1 MQGNRGG
8 RKLLTGK
15 RIGLGITASH
25 CTYEDVIPKIQNFID
40 VGATVIP
47 IITHS
52 VLHAAT
58 RFGTG
63 EEWIAKI
70 EAFTGEKVISSIK
83 EAEPFGP
90 SNPLDAMVIAPM
102 TGNSISKFA
111 NAATDSPVLMA
122 AKATLRNGSPVILG
136 ISTNDA
142 LGLNGVNLM
151 RLMATKHIF
160 FIPYG
165 QDDPIK
171 KPNSMVARM
180 TMLSETI
187 EAAIEGKQI
196 QPVLIERY
204 KDAE

>member
-1 MQGNRGG
+1 M
-8 RKLLTGK
+8 LTGK

-25 CTYEDVIPKIQNFID
+25 CTYEDVVPKIQNFID
-40 VGATVIP
+40 AGASVIP

-70 EAFTGEKVISSIK
+70 EELTGEKVVSSIK

-122 AKATLRNGSPVILG
+122 AKATLRNGSPVVLG

-142 LGLNGVNLM
+142 LGLNGQNIMKLIN
-151 RLMATKHIF
+151 AKNIY
-160 FIPYG
+160 FIPFG
-165 QDDPIK
+165 QDSPEG
-171 KPNSMVARM
+171 KPNSLISDFNQMV
-180 TMLSETI
+180 ETVH
-187 EAAIEGKQI
+187 AAIAHKKQLQPMLI
-196 QPVLIERY
+196 QY
-204 KDAE
+204 FK

>member
-1 MQGNRGG
+1 MSTM
-8 RKLLTGK
+8 LEGK

-25 CTYEDVIPKIQNFID
+25 CTYEDVVPKIVQFREA
-40 VGATVIP
+40 GATVVP
-47 IITHS
+47 IITPS

-70 EAFTGEKVISSIK
+70 EEQAGEKVVSSIV

-90 SNPLDAMVIAPM
+90 KNPLDCMVIAPM

-111 NAATDSPVLMA
+111 NAATDSAVLMA
-122 AKATLRNGSPVILG
+122 AKATLRNGSPVVLG

-142 LGLNGVNLM
+142 LGLNGMNLM
-151 RLMATKHIF
+151 KLMNAKNIY
-160 FIPYG
+160 FIPFG

-171 KPNSMVARM
+171 KPTSLIADF
-180 TMLSETI
+180 TKMLETVSF
-187 EAAIEGKQI
+187 ALAHKKQLQPIFI
-196 QPVLIERY
+196 QFF
-204 KDAE
+204 K